1 MQKGH
6 YLFIFCNLEAD
17 VAQTV
22 SAWLYELE
30 GYQFDPCRSID
41 VCFDFPLFCVGVALN
56 GVRSAHRGSQV
67 YQSS

>member
-30 GYQFDPCRSID
+30 GCQFDPCHSIAS
-41 VCFDFPLFCVGVALN
+41 VLTFLFCVAVALN
-56 GVRSAHRGSQV
+56 GVRSVHRGPQV

>member
-30 GYQFDPCRSID
+30 GYQFDPCHSID
-41 VCFDFPLFCVGVALN
+41 ICFDFVLCSCGFEWGEKCAQRATSLSV
-56 GVRSAHRGSQV
+56 
-67 YQSS
+67 